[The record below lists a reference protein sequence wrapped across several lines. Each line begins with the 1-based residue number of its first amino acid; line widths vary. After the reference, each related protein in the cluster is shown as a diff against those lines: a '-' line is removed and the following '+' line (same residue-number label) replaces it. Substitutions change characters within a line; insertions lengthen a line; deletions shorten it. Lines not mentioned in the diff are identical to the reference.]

1 MKTTMRTP
9 RSRTHTILQ
18 GFGGASLVAAS
29 ISGALAQEEPRPSD
43 DTDAIERVIV
53 TGSRVRNIAAEASSP
68 IVTLDADALALSG
81 APSPEGLLNRM
92 PQVAPSAN
100 ANTNR
105 GDGIATVDLRSLRP
119 SRTLVLVNGRRYV
132 PASGAGIVDLNSIPT
147 GLVERV
153 EVVTGGASAVYGSDA
168 LAGVVNFILKDSFDG
183 MGLRIQSGVSEQ
195 GDGDTVLGELT
206 YGTGIAEGRGNVL
219 FSASY
224 YTREEIFAG
233 NRDLY
238 RVSING
244 GSATLPPGRIENL
257 GLNPNPAANVFLG
270 GTNTARDYVF
280 TADDGIKGFV
290 NALPTVTPGGDRYNF
305 TEKEFLQ
312 MPQDRL
318 ALGALGNFQ
327 LTDTTETFLEAF
339 YSENRVEGRMAES
352 PLTNGRLSPTN
363 PMLPQIAR
371 NMLAQR
377 PDPTANASF
386 VRVLTE
392 LGPRRQIRNTDT
404 YQLNVGLRGQLW
416 SDWNWETTYGYGRT
430 EQENTI
436 RGGGSQ
442 SRIDASLLGCP
453 AGTVEVLGCRLMDLF
468 GPNSLTPADADYIR
482 IDSAKDAITFTRSNA
497 IASIT
502 GPIFNLPA
510 GEVQTALGVEY
521 RKDRFA
527 FLPDETK
534 IRGDLA
540 GFARAKPT
548 AGEFDVTEVFGEL
561 VVPVLSDMPGAQEV
575 SLEFGARMSDYS
587 SVGDVTTYKGG
598 FTWRPI
604 EDLRFRA
611 LYQRAI
617 RAPSVFELFQGGD
630 LQFITFLDP
639 CATVL
644 ATGASAPAPSPS
656 VAAICQLQGIA
667 DPRTAGFTQVSRTI
681 EVLFLGNDTLNEET
695 SNTWTAG
702 LVFTPRFAP
711 NLDVSVDVFQI
722 EIEDYINRA
731 FGGITGTINACY
743 ASGVTTS
750 AALNA
755 HPACNLLFR
764 TASGELRSNLPL
776 ANVQTLETSGLDLR
790 VAYRL
795 DLASLG
801 APSWGEL
808 TFIGNL
814 TYMDTYET
822 LNRDFVGLVSQDFGA
837 NPKTR
842 TYADVIWSLPRLET
856 RLSWQRIASMKEQ
869 LSRRPIDATDYFN
882 LSGTLQVSETVEA
895 YLGINN
901 LLDQDAPIFPNQIQ
915 NSDVSTYDV
924 VGRFFFFG
932 ANFKF

>member
-1 MKTTMRTP
+1 MKTRTP
-9 RSRTHTILQ
+9 SSRTHAILH
-18 GFGGASLVAAS
+18 GLGGASLLAAS
-29 ISGALAQEEPRPSD
+29 ISGALAQEQPRPG
-43 DTDAIERVIV
+43 TNEDAIERVVV
-53 TGSRVRNIAAEASSP
+53 TGSRVHNISAEASSP
-68 IVTLDADALALSG
+68 VVTVDADALALSG

-132 PASGAGIVDLNSIPT
+132 PASGVGIVDLNSIPT
-147 GLVERV
+147 SLIDRV

-183 MGLRIQSGVSEQ
+183 MGLRVQSGVSEQ
-195 GDGDTVLGELT
+195 GDGETLLAELSF
-206 YGTGIAEGRGNVL
+206 GTGIAEGRGNVAL
-219 FSASY
+219 SASY

-233 NRDLY
+233 SRDLY

-270 GTNTARDYVF
+270 GTNTSRDYVF
-280 TADDGIKGFV
+280 TAADGIKGFV

-318 ALGALGNFQ
+318 TLGALGHFQ
-327 LTDTTETFLEAF
+327 LTETTDSFLEAF
-339 YSENRVEGRMAES
+339 FSENRVEGRMAES
-352 PLTNGRLSPTN
+352 PLTNGRLSPLN

-371 NMLAQR
+371 DMLAQR

-392 LGPRRQIRNTDT
+392 LGPRRQSRNTDT
-404 YQLNVGLRGQLW
+404 YQFNVGLRGQLW
-416 SDWNWETTYGYGRT
+416 GDWNWETTYGYGRT

-453 AGTVEVLGCRLMDLF
+453 AGTAVVLGCRLIDFF
-468 GPNSLTPADADYIR
+468 GPNSLTPADVEYVR
-482 IDSAKDAITFTRSNA
+482 IDSAKDTTTFTRSNA
-497 IASIT
+497 IASLT
-502 GPIFNLPA
+502 GPLFELPA
-510 GEVQTALGVEY
+510 GAVQTAIGVEY
-521 RKDRFA
+521 RKDRFV
-527 FLPDETK
+527 FSPDDTK

-548 AGEFDVTEVFGEL
+548 AGDFDVSEVFGEL
-561 VVPVLSDMPGAQEV
+561 IVPILRDAPAAQEFA
-575 SLEFGARMSDYS
+575 LEFGARQSDYS
-587 SVGDVTTYKGG
+587 SVGKVSTYKGG

-644 ATGASAPAPSPS
+644 ATGANAPPPSASIAT
-656 VAAICQLQGIA
+656 ICQLQGIA

-681 EVLFLGNDTLNEET
+681 EVLFLGNDQLKEET

-702 LVFTPRFAP
+702 LVLTPRFAP
-711 NLDVSVDVFQI
+711 NLDVSVDLFQI

-731 FGGITGTINACY
+731 FGGITGAINACY
-743 ASGVTTS
+743 ASGITTL
-750 AALNA
+750 AELNA
-755 HPACNLLFR
+755 DSACSLLFR

-776 ANVQTLETSGLDLR
+776 ANVQTLETAGVDLR

-795 DLASLG
+795 DLGQLG
-801 APSWGEL
+801 APSWGAL

-814 TYMDTYET
+814 TYVDKYET
-822 LNRDFVGLVSQDFGA
+822 LGRDFVGLVSQDFGA
-837 NPKTR
+837 NPQTR
-842 TYADVIWSLPRLET
+842 SYTDIVWSLPRLET
-856 RLSWQRIASMKEQ
+856 RLSWQRIAGMKEQ
-869 LSRRPIDATDYFN
+869 LSRREIEAVNYFN
-882 LSGTLQVSETVEA
+882 LTGTIQVNDAFDA
-895 YLGINN
+895 YVGINN
-901 LLDQDAPIFPNQIQ
+901 LLDKDAPIFPNQIQ
-915 NSDVSTYDV
+915 NTDVSTYDA
-924 VGRFFFFG
+924 VGRFFFLG
-932 ANFKF
+932 ANLKF

>member
-1 MKTTMRTP
+1 MKTTRTS
-9 RSRTHTILQ
+9 SRTHAFLH
-18 GFGGASLVAAS
+18 GLGGASLLAAS
-29 ISGALAQEEPRPSD
+29 ISGALAQEQPRPS
-43 DTDAIERVIV
+43 TDENAIERVVV
-53 TGSRVRNIAAEASSP
+53 TGSRVHASAEASSP
-68 IVTLDADALALSG
+68 VVTIDDDALALSG

-132 PASGAGIVDLNSIPT
+132 PASGVGIVDLNSIPT
-147 GLVERV
+147 SLIDRV

-183 MGLRIQSGVSEQ
+183 MGLKVQTGRSEQ
-195 GDGDTVLGELT
+195 SDGETMLAELT
-206 YGTGIAEGRGNVL
+206 FGTGVADGRGNVAL
-219 FSASY
+219 SASY

-233 NRDLY
+233 ARDLY

-270 GTNTARDYVF
+270 GTNTTRDYVF
-280 TADDGIKGFV
+280 TANDGIKGFV

-312 MPQDRL
+312 MPQDRVTV
-318 ALGALGNFQ
+318 GALGRFD
-327 LTDTTETFLEAF
+327 LTERTESFLEAF
-339 YSENRVEGRMAES
+339 FSENRVEGRMAES
-352 PLTNGRLSPTN
+352 PFTNGRLSPTN

-371 NMLAQR
+371 DMLAQR
-377 PDPTANASF
+377 PDPAANASF
-386 VRVLTE
+386 VRVLSE

-416 SDWNWETTYGYGRT
+416 EEWSWETTYGYGRT
-430 EQENTI
+430 EQENEI

-453 AGTVEVLGCRLMDLF
+453 AGTTVVLGCRLIDFF
-468 GPNSLTPADADYIR
+468 GPNSLTPDDVEYIR
-482 IDSAKDAITFTRSNA
+482 IDSAKDTTTFRRSNA
-497 IASIT
+497 IASLT
-502 GPIFNLPA
+502 GPLFDLPA
-510 GEVQTALGVEY
+510 GAVQAAIGAEY
-521 RKDRFA
+521 RKDRFDYS
-527 FLPDETK
+527 PDDTK

-548 AGEFDVTEVFGEL
+548 SGEFDVTELFGEL
-561 VVPVLSDMPGAQEV
+561 VVPILRDAPAAQEFA
-575 SLEFGARMSDYS
+575 LEFGARLSDYS
-587 SVGDVTTYKGG
+587 SVGDVSTYKGG

-644 ATGASAPAPSPS
+644 ATGASAPPPSAS
-656 VAAICQLQGIA
+656 VATICQLQGLA

-681 EVLFLGNDTLNEET
+681 EVLFLGNDQLNEET

-702 LVFTPRFAP
+702 FVLTPRFAP
-711 NLDVSVDVFQI
+711 SLDISVDLFQI

-743 ASGVTTS
+743 ASGITTT
-750 AALNA
+750 AALDA
-755 HPACNLLFR
+755 HPACSLLFR

-790 VAYRL
+790 IAYRL

-801 APSWGEL
+801 APSMGAL

-814 TYMDTYET
+814 TYVDKYET
-822 LNRDFVGLVSQDFGA
+822 LGRDFVGLVSQDFGA
-837 NPKTR
+837 NPQTR
-842 TYADVIWSLPRLET
+842 SYTDIVWSLPRVET
-856 RLSWQRIASMKEQ
+856 RLSWQRIAGMKEQ
-869 LSRRPIDATDYFN
+869 LSRRPIEAVNYFN
-882 LSGTLQVSETVEA
+882 LAGTVDVSATVQA
-895 YLGINN
+895 YAGINN

-915 NSDVSTYDV
+915 NTDVSTYDA
-924 VGRFFFFG
+924 VGRFFFLG
-932 ANFKF
+932 ASVKF